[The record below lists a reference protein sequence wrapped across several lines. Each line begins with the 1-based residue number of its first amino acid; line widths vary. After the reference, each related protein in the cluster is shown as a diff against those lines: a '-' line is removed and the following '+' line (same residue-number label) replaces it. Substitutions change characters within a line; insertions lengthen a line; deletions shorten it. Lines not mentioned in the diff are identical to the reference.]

1 HGTEDCEIFDASGKA
16 VLPGFIDSH
25 THLTFGGYRADEF
38 NWRLKGETYMQI
50 MEKGGGIANTIN
62 PTRAASMDEI
72 CSEAKKRLA
81 SMLSFGV
88 TTIEGKSGYGM
99 DLDTELK
106 QLNAMVRLEKEQPIE
121 IVRTYLG
128 AHSVLKEYKGRE
140 NDYIDYIIRDVLP
153 IIKEQQ
159 LAEFVDIF
167 VEQNVFSIE
176 NGRKLLL
183 KAKEMG
189 FKTKIHADE
198 IISLGGAGLAAEVGA
213 VSADHLLHASEG
225 DIKKMAAAGTIAA
238 VLPCTAFNL
247 KEKYADA
254 RKMIDEGC
262 ALTIATDFNPGSCF
276 CENLSL
282 AFLLA
287 CLYMDV
293 SVEEAVTAIT
303 LNAAAAVGRADKIG
317 SISIGKQADFAVLE
331 FPSYKFIPY
340 HIACSPVETV
350 IKKGEVVFTKKI

>member
-1 HGTEDCEIFDASGKA
+1 
-16 VLPGFIDSH
+16 
-25 THLTFGGYRADEF
+25 
-38 NWRLKGETYMQI
+38 
-50 MEKGGGIANTIN
+50 
-62 PTRAASMDEI
+62 
-72 CSEAKKRLA
+72 
-81 SMLSFGV
+81 
-88 TTIEGKSGYGM
+88 IEGKSGYGM